1 MINFRCKLSVQA
13 PPRSL
18 KLKKSDKKRRPEQ
31 LREEVIAN
39 GTPRTAVDKERD
51 DEKKVSGHDDDG
63 EFNK

>member
-18 KLKKSDKKRRPEQ
+18 KLKKSGKKRPEQ

-51 DEKKVSGHDDDG
+51 EEKKVSGHDDDG
-63 EFNK
+63 E